1 MLKHSSDVKTL
12 IYLSLTTALL
22 FVQWRIGFHWP
33 LFILSLYLAITV
45 AVIAHNHNHV
55 PMWKSSFLNHFT
67 DNWITL
73 FYGFPAFAWTP
84 THNKNHHKF
93 NNREGDFTI
102 TYRFSEA
109 NNIFTLL
116 SYPSI
121 SSYFQQ
127 SPVMNHLK
135 GLYRT
140 KRDKWWLAIIQ
151 YLALGLFIVIA
162 LLIDWRKAL
171 LFIVVPQ
178 QVALFVIMIFNYVQH
193 VHADEESH
201 YNHSRNFTSWFT
213 NFMMFNNG
221 YHTAHHNKASVHWSQ
236 LPAAHAKIAHLIEP
250 HLNQSTIIG
259 YLVRTYVL
267 EPLRLLP
274 SSVSMRLQRT
284 QQKEDTQQKEKVGAK
299 DANLAIQS

>member
-1 MLKHSSDVKTL
+1 MLKHRSDIKTL
-12 IYLSLTTALL
+12 LYLSLTTALL
-22 FVQWRIGFHWP
+22 FVQWKTGFHWP

-55 PMWKSSFLNHFT
+55 PMWKSSFLNHVT

-109 NNIFTLL
+109 NNILTLL

-127 SPVMNHLK
+127 SPVMNHLR
-135 GLYRT
+135 GLYKD
-140 KRDKWWLAIIQ
+140 KRNKFYLALIQ
-151 YLALGLFIVIA
+151 YAVLGLFIIIA

-171 LFIVVPQ
+171 LFIVIPQ
-178 QVALFVIMIFNYVQH
+178 QVALFVIMIFNYIQH
-193 VHADEESH
+193 VHADEESPL
-201 YNHSRNFTSWFT
+201 NHSRNFTSRFT

-236 LPAAHAKIAHLIEP
+236 LPAAHKKIAHQIEP

-259 YLVRTYVL
+259 YLLKTYLL
-267 EPLRLLP
+267 EPLRILP
-274 SSVSMRLQRT
+274 VSSSMRLQR
-284 QQKEDTQQKEKVGAK
+284 QRQKEKVGAK
-299 DANLAIQS
+299 DANLVIQS